1 MKPIRAG
8 AYLRVSTASKTKRG
22 ETSAFDQDPAVQE
35 RPLRDLVAQ
44 RGWTLYRLY
53 SDRASGAKE
62 RRPGLDALM
71 ADARRGLLDV
81 VVVFRFDRFA
91 RSVKQLILALD
102 EFRSLG
108 IDFVS
113 CREALDTS
121 APMGKA
127 MFTIIAALAELER
140 GVIQERVISGLEYA
154 RQNGTKSGRPIGR
167 PKAIFPR
174 DRVTELRAQGL
185 SGREIAHRLG
195 VGEGTVRRAM
205 RQPSAP
211 TDARQNPIAD
221 AL

>member
-1 MKPIRAG
+1 MAVRVGFGTRVPPENAQVTDFTKQQKRQNRSFRRFGVRRGYTGYEVFSSEKLLASRAGGESVKPIRAG

-91 RSVKQLILALD
+91 RSAK
-102 EFRSLG
+102 R
-108 IDFVS
+108 
-113 CREALDTS
+113 
-121 APMGKA
+121 
-127 MFTIIAALAELER
+127 
-140 GVIQERVISGLEYA
+140 
-154 RQNGTKSGRPIGR
+154 
-167 PKAIFPR
+167 
-174 DRVTELRAQGL
+174 
-185 SGREIAHRLG
+185 
-195 VGEGTVRRAM
+195 
-205 RQPSAP
+205 
-211 TDARQNPIAD
+211 
-221 AL
+221 